1 MVIAGPGTGKTQI
14 LAMRVANILQ
24 KTQAKPRHILA
35 LTFTESATANLKK
48 RLISIIGQT
57 GYFVDTFTFHGF
69 CNEIILTFSGK
80 FAFARELEQLTD
92 VEKYQILESIIDRLP
107 LKTLTAFGDKYHYL
121 NDIAKTIVNLKR
133 ENISL
138 NKYTEVIQNE
148 EQKLEKL
155 EKINPRTNKPTGKW
169 LEQEKLIKKNLEMR
183 QVYEAY
189 QIELKQRGRYD
200 YEDMLL
206 SVIEKLQTDEELL
219 AIYQEKYLYVLV
231 DEYQDTNS
239 AQNKLVEILTSYWEE
254 PNLFVVGDDDQ
265 SIFRFQGASLENL
278 LYFEHKYPR
287 LKKIVLTENY
297 RSVQPILDAASS
309 VISHNQTRLVNTMPG
324 LDKTL
329 LSQVKL

>member
-1 MVIAGPGTGKTQI
+1 M
-14 LAMRVANILQ
+14 
-24 KTQAKPRHILA
+24 
-35 LTFTESATANLKK
+35 
-48 RLISIIGQT
+48 
-57 GYFVDTFTFHGF
+57 
-69 CNEIILTFSGK
+69 
-80 FAFARELEQLTD
+80 
-92 VEKYQILESIIDRLP
+92 
-107 LKTLTAFGDKYHYL
+107 
-121 NDIAKTIVNLKR
+121 
-133 ENISL
+133 
-138 NKYTEVIQNE
+138 
-148 EQKLEKL
+148 
-155 EKINPRTNKPTGKW
+155 
-169 LEQEKLIKKNLEMR
+169 
-183 QVYEAY
+183 
-189 QIELKQRGRYD
+189 
-200 YEDMLL
+200 
-206 SVIEKLQTDEELL
+206 